1 MKLKLKAIMTDI
13 RYLNLKNVFFTIY
26 FLFFVHTG
34 FAQSNEKNFYEFDQ
48 KNESLMQDYNAVGL
62 SVAVIQNNE
71 VIYSKGFG
79 YRDLEK
85 KLPVTTNTVLP
96 IGSVTKAFTGALLGI
111 LEEENK
117 VDLKARPSDYIPEF
131 EFYNDEMNKRI
142 IIEDLLCHK
151 SGIGNT
157 GTADVFFPT
166 ENKLD
171 AVKRLK
177 YLKPEAALQNSFA
190 YSNMGYTL
198 AGTIA
203 EQVTKKTWNDNIKEQ
218 IFEPLGMQNSYTTLS
233 EMEQT
238 ADYSLPYGIYN
249 GDIEEVQYE
258 KFHSLSPAG
267 AIKSNVID
275 MSKWMM
281 TWLNNGRFEEK
292 QIIPTD
298 YVERATQ
305 LQNISHD
312 AYEKDAFLFGEGF
325 GWRLR
330 SSYGNFRI
338 EHGGNTYGFSS
349 DLAIFPLDNVGIV
362 VLTNQ
367 DNSQLPFMVVDLIA
381 RSLFD
386 KQPYGDYPV
395 VVKEVYH
402 PNTNDKPLNQE
413 KLPSHPLKDYC
424 GKFEADGIGTI
435 EITLEG
441 TKLFAQFPTFL
452 FQLEHLNFNA
462 FHLEGT
468 SEFSEV
474 FNPEFTLEF
483 FNDLEG
489 NVSHLKLYSQKEP
502 IDFVKLEIE

>member
-1 MKLKLKAIMTDI
+1 MKMKDTITVT
-13 RYLNLKNVFFTIY
+13 RYLNLKNIFFSIH
-26 FLFFVHTG
+26 FLFFVYTG
-34 FAQSNEKNFYEFDQ
+34 FAQSNEKVFNEFDQ
-48 KNESLMQDYNAVGL
+48 KIESLMQAYKAVGL

-71 VIYSKGFG
+71 VLYSKGFG

-85 KLPVTTNTVLP
+85 KLPVTASTVFP

-111 LEEENK
+111 LEEENM

-131 EFYNDEMNKRI
+131 EFYNNDMNKRI
-142 IIEDLLCHK
+142 IIEDLLSHK

-157 GTADVFFPT
+157 GTADVFFPI

-177 YLKPEAALQNSFA
+177 YLKPEAVVQNSFA

-203 EQVTKKTWNDNIKEQ
+203 EQVTKKTWDDNIKEQ

-233 EMEQT
+233 EMEQN

-258 KFHSLSPAG
+258 KFHFLSPAG

-275 MSKWMM
+275 MSNWMM
-281 TWLNNGRFEEK
+281 TWLNNGRFKEK

-298 YVERATQ
+298 YVKRATQ
-305 LQNISHD
+305 LQNINHD
-312 AYEKDAFLFGEGF
+312 AYEKDAFLFGQGF

-330 SSYGNFRI
+330 TSYGNFRI

-349 DLAIFPLDNVGIV
+349 DLAMFPHNNVGIV

-367 DNSQLPFMVVDLIA
+367 DNSQLPYMVLDMIVRI
-381 RSLFD
+381 LFD
-386 KQPYGDYPV
+386 VEPYGEYPV

-402 PNTNDKPLNQE
+402 PNTNEKPLNQE
-413 KLPSHPLKDYC
+413 KLPSHTLYDYC

-435 EITLEG
+435 EIILEG

-452 FQLEHLNFNA
+452 FQLDHLNFNA
-462 FHLEGT
+462 FHLVGT
-468 SEFSEV
+468 NEFSEV
-474 FNPEFTLEF
+474 FNPEYTLEF

-502 IDFVKLEIE
+502 VEFVKLEK

>member
-1 MKLKLKAIMTDI
+1 MKMKSIMTDK
-13 RYLNLKNVFFTIY
+13 RYLNLKNIFFTIH
-26 FLFFVHTG
+26 FLFSVHTG
-34 FAQSNEKNFYEFDQ
+34 FAQSNEKVFSEFDQ
-48 KNESLMQDYNAVGL
+48 KIESLMQDYNAVGL
-62 SVAVIQNNE
+62 SVAVIQNNK

-85 KLPVTTNTVLP
+85 KLPVTTNTVFP

-131 EFYNDEMNKRI
+131 EFYNNEMNKRI
-142 IIEDLLCHK
+142 IIEDLLSHK

-157 GTADVFFPT
+157 GTADVFFPI

-177 YLKPEAALQNSFA
+177 YLKPEAAVQNSFA

-203 EQVTKKTWNDNIKEQ
+203 EQVTKKTWDVNIKEQ
-218 IFEPLGMQNSYTTLS
+218 IFEPLGMQNSYTKLS
-233 EMEQT
+233 EIEQN
-238 ADYSLPYGIYN
+238 ADYSLPYGINN

-298 YVERATQ
+298 YVERATK
-305 LQNISHD
+305 LQNINHS
-312 AYEKDAFLFGEGF
+312 AYEKDAFLFGQGF

-367 DNSQLPFMVVDLIA
+367 DNSQLPYMVVDMIA
-381 RSLFD
+381 RNLFGI
-386 KQPYGDYPV
+386 QPYGGDYPV
-395 VVKEVYH
+395 VVKEIYH

-424 GKFEADGIGTI
+424 GKFEAEGIGTI
-435 EITLEG
+435 EITFNG

-462 FHLEGT
+462 FNLEAT

-483 FNDLEG
+483 FNDLDG

-502 IDFVKLEIE
+502 IEFLKLENE

>member
-1 MKLKLKAIMTDI
+1 MRKIFTLSLLAISIWSYGQQNEPLLDGLDQEIETL
-13 RYLNLKNVFFTIY
+13 LNSYK
-26 FLFFVHTG
+26 
-34 FAQSNEKNFYEFDQ
+34 
-48 KNESLMQDYNAVGL
+48 AVGL
-62 SVAVIQNNE
+62 SIAVVKDDK

-79 YRDLEK
+79 CRNLEK
-85 KLPVTTNTVLP
+85 KLPVTTNTVFP

-131 EFYNDEMNKRI
+131 EFYNNEMNKRI
-142 IIEDLLCHK
+142 IIEDLLSHK

-157 GTADVFFPT
+157 GTADVFFPI

-177 YLKPEAALQNSFA
+177 YLKPEAVVQNSFA

-203 EQVTKKTWNDNIKEQ
+203 EQVTKKTWDDNIEEH
-218 IFEPLGMQNSYTTLS
+218 IFEPLGMQNSYTKLS
-233 EMEQT
+233 EIEQN
-238 ADYSLPYGIYN
+238 ADYSLPYGINN

-275 MSKWMM
+275 MSKWIM
-281 TWLNNGRFEEK
+281 TWLNNGRFEGK

-298 YVERATQ
+298 YVERATK
-305 LQNISHD
+305 LQNINHN
-312 AYEKDAFLFGEGF
+312 AYEKDAFLFGQGF

-367 DNSQLPFMVVDLIA
+367 DNSQLPYMVVDMIA
-381 RSLFD
+381 RNFFGV
-386 KQPYGDYPV
+386 QPYEGDYPV
-395 VVKEVYH
+395 VVKEIYH
-402 PNTNDKPLNQE
+402 PNTSDKPLNQE
-413 KLPSHPLKDYC
+413 KLPSHSLNDYC
-424 GKFEADGIGTI
+424 GKFEAEGIGTI

-462 FHLEGT
+462 FHLEAT
-468 SEFSEV
+468 SDFSAV

-489 NVSHLKLYSQKEP
+489 KVSHLKLYSQKEP
-502 IDFVKLEIE
+502 IEFLKLGKE

>member
-1 MKLKLKAIMTDI
+1 MRKIFTLTLLAISIWSYGQQNEPLLDGLDQEIETL
-13 RYLNLKNVFFTIY
+13 LNSYK
-26 FLFFVHTG
+26 
-34 FAQSNEKNFYEFDQ
+34 
-48 KNESLMQDYNAVGL
+48 AVGL
-62 SVAVIQNNE
+62 SIAVVKDDK

-79 YRDLEK
+79 YRNLEK
-85 KLPVTTNTVLP
+85 KLPVTTNTVFP

-117 VDLKARPSDYIPEF
+117 VDLKTRPSDYIPEF
-131 EFYNDEMNKRI
+131 EFYNNEMNKRI
-142 IIEDLLCHK
+142 IIEDLLSHK

-157 GTADVFFPT
+157 GTADVFFPI
-166 ENKLD
+166 ENKLGS
-171 AVKRLK
+171 VKRLK
-177 YLKPEAALQNSFA
+177 YLKPEAVVQNSFA

-203 EQVTKKTWNDNIKEQ
+203 EQVTKNTWDDNIKEH
-218 IFEPLGMQNSYTTLS
+218 IFKPLGMQNSYTKLS
-233 EMEQT
+233 EIEQN

-275 MSKWMM
+275 MSKWIM
-281 TWLNNGRFEEK
+281 TWLNNGRFEGK

-298 YVERATQ
+298 YVERATK
-305 LQNISHD
+305 LQNINHN
-312 AYEKDAFLFGEGF
+312 AYEKDAFLFGQGF

-367 DNSQLPFMVVDLIA
+367 DNSQLPYMVVDMIA
-381 RSLFD
+381 RNLFGV
-386 KQPYGDYPV
+386 QPYEGDYPA
-395 VVKEVYH
+395 VVKEIYH
-402 PNTNDKPLNQE
+402 PNISDKPLNQE
-413 KLPSHPLKDYC
+413 KPPLHSLKDYC
-424 GKFEADGIGTI
+424 GKFEAEGIGTI

-468 SEFSEV
+468 SEFSAV

-489 NVSHLKLYSQKEP
+489 KVAHLKLYSQKEP
-502 IDFVKLEIE
+502 IEFLKLEEE